1 MRYEK
6 IAINDIGKVTLGYL
20 EWTGQDI
27 VEYILLLCVQ
37 GATFDDLMQLMISP
51 SPELLK
57 KYLFY
62 LIDYDLILY
71 NGLKQVYMI
80 KDRGLEV
87 LSRIIVKILQIFVA
101 QTYIRSFRKTRV
113 ELDPYDA
120 DCGGIYY
127 KR

>member
-1 MRYEK
+1 M
-6 IAINDIGKVTLGYL
+6 AINDNDKLTLSYL

-27 VEYILLLCVQ
+27 IECILLLCLR
-37 GATFDDLMQLMISP
+37 GSTFDDLMQLMPLS

-62 LIDYDLILY
+62 LIDYNLIFY

-87 LSRIIVKILQIFVA
+87 LSRIIKG
-101 QTYIRSFRKTRV
+101 K
-113 ELDPYDA
+113 
-120 DCGGIYY
+120 
-127 KR
+127 